1 MNEAEIIAAVER
13 LNEQLKTLPDYVGC
27 SIDGL
32 YPDFE
37 FLDCGPQMYLTALT
51 DELQDVEEK
60 LMVAQ
65 DAGLQRLRLILIEC
79 AIALHRAGVE

>member
-1 MNEAEIIAAVER
+1 MNEADIIKAVER
-13 LNEQLKTLPDYVGC
+13 LNEQLKTLPDSVPC

-37 FLDCGPQMYLTALT
+37 FLDCGPEIYLATLT

-60 LMVAQ
+60 LMVAPE
-65 DAGLQRLRLILIEC
+65 ASLQQLREMLIEC
-79 AIALHRAGVE
+79 AIALGKAGVE